1 MNTYAKLN
9 AYTQLYTTAK
19 CNNFVKINV
28 YNQSSLF
35 WLILIFFFSLC
46 LAWNGPALSQGTGWA
61 CQTSVWTVNNIA
73 IANCGGAFN
82 LFKPRP
88 GCK

>member
-35 WLILIFFFSLC
+35 WLILIFFFPCAWPGMDLP
-46 LAWNGPALSQGTGWA
+46 LARGQAEP
-61 CQTSVWTVNNIA
+61 V
-73 IANCGGAFN
+73 
-82 LFKPRP
+82 RP
-88 GCK
+88 VSEQ